1 MKAEYEPLSIEQK
14 LAYLVEECGE
24 VQAAAG
30 KSLRWGIH
38 SFNPE
43 PGASQERNREWLLRE
58 IADVEGAIARLRD
71 DIEMQDYID
80 PPALD
85 ALPGDNDGDR
95 TAMHERAVD
104 AGLAEGKHL
113 DE

>member
-1 MKAEYEPLSIEQK
+1 MKPEYEPLDIDQR

-43 PGASQERNREWLLRE
+43 PGASREHNGEWLLRE
-58 IADVEGAIARLRD
+58 IADLEGAIARLRD
-71 DIEMQDYID
+71 DIEMQPYID
-80 PPALD
+80 PPDLPTEPTTGGDD
-85 ALPGDNDGDR
+85 A
-95 TAMHERAVD
+95 E
-104 AGLAEGKHL
+104 
-113 DE
+113 